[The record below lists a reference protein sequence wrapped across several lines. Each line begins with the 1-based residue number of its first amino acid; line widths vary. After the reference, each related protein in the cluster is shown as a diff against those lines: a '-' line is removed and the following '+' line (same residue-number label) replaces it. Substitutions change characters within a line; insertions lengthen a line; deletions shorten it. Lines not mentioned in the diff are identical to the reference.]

1 MAPTT
6 VTKNGFSPAAPRSW
20 LSIVQCS
27 LCHFI
32 DMSHWPAMKTRI
44 RVCVALSPF
53 SRKSIKGFNKL
64 WVTQQQWLKR
74 ADSGNQPK
82 KVLQQQNAHSES
94 TLRLKVFRFFRRKKP
109 LGCDTD
115 YGELR
120 RWGCCSLVWE
130 VKDGPSS
137 RHQTENQSNSA
148 HSIRPRSYISPSAT
162 SRFILRAWQ
171 HYHLF
176 SSPHCQLKTHPYK

>member
-1 MAPTT
+1 MTSFDCFHGIRFHWITSSFVVPQSPMGLRVLHGLGYSLVRECRIHGIGGVHLMAPTT
-6 VTKNGFSPAAPRSW
+6 VTKSCFSPAAPRSW

-32 DMSHWPAMKTRI
+32 DMFHWPTMKTRI

-53 SRKSIKGFNKL
+53 SQKSIKGFNKL

-74 ADSGNQPK
+74 ADSGNQPTK
-82 KVLQQQNAHSES
+82 ES
-94 TLRLKVFRFFRRKKP
+94 ASTAKCTQRVHFKAKGFPFFQRKKP

-120 RWGCCSLVWE
+120 RWGCCSLV
-130 VKDGPSS
+130 
-137 RHQTENQSNSA
+137 
-148 HSIRPRSYISPSAT
+148 
-162 SRFILRAWQ
+162 
-171 HYHLF
+171 
-176 SSPHCQLKTHPYK
+176 